1 MKENII
7 EVLSKIWS
15 DILDEDIDLNV
26 STTAGDIEGW
36 DSLNH
41 VRLMVAVEQYF
52 KIIISGSE
60 MSELKNVGELIAL
73 IERKI

>member
-52 KIIISGSE
+52 KIIQAINS
-60 MSELKNVGELIAL
+60 V
-73 IERKI
+73 